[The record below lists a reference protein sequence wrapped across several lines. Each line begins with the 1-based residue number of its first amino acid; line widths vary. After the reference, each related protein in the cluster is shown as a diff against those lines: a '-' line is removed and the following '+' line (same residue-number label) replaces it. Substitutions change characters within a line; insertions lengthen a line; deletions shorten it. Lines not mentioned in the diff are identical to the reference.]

1 MHPAPTSELRPVVH
15 RDGSGKASH
24 LLQPLKHL
32 LNPQAGQ
39 RGVNLDGQAFACVL
53 VDHVQASKPPAIRQ
67 PFGDEVHQPALVRPC
82 WHRQRLAL
90 DSSNAFASPLAHAQ
104 SRLAVLLAHKR
115 TLREVLNAMMH
126 YRHLL
131 NDALGLYV
139 ETTGSEVII
148 REENLCEIGIWPRQT
163 VELAVGVLA
172 RTCAAVL
179 GPNWRPASVHFTH
192 AAPGDLRIHS
202 RIFGC
207 PLVFES
213 EFNGFVCLAS
223 DLDKPNPMADPELV
237 RYAEGLAESASAVG
251 RQTISAEVRNAIYL
265 LLPVE
270 QASTEDV
277 ARHLHLSVRSLQR
290 HLEDAGTTFSNLLDE
305 VRQELA
311 VRYMSNERYSI
322 GRVASLLGYT
332 QQASFA
338 QWFSRRFGMAP
349 RTWRATQRP
358 QPGTTPHA
366 SAT

>member
-1 MHPAPTSELRPVVH
+1 MPVATTRQRNPVLESTPNARAAALTSYPQVALRL
-15 RDGSGKASH
+15 G
-24 LLQPLKHL
+24 
-32 LNPQAGQ
+32 LNPHEFMRRFGLDPATLMNREQ
-39 RGVNLDGQAFACVL
+39 RI
-53 VDHVQASKPPAIRQ
+53 P
-67 PFGDEVHQPALVRPC
+67 
-82 WHRQRLAL
+82 
-90 DSSNAFASPLAHAQ
+90 FASLCQLLEATAAESSTPSVGIQMAEA
-104 SRLAVLLAHKR
+104 RTAFDFGVIGVLLAHKR

-139 ETTGSEVII
+139 ETTGSEVIV

-163 VELAVGVLA
+163 MELAVGVLA

-192 AAPGDLRIHS
+192 AAPADLRIHS

-213 EFNGFVCLAS
+213 EFNGFVCPAS

-237 RYAEGLAESASAVG
+237 RYAEGLAASASAAG

-311 VRYMSNERYSI
+311 VRYMSNERYPI

-332 QQASFA
+332 QQASFT

-349 RTWRATQRP
+349 RTWRATRRA
-358 QPGTTPHA
+358 QPGTGPHA